1 MGEPI
6 PPRRVDTMGGPATVE
21 LRVDDPARPD
31 LPPVFVTLGRPVPRE
46 PRDVCLGTYA
56 GNQTPADGDVG
67 CQVRGCEPLVLTL
80 QYDFVPGSSPT
91 SRFVTVYGQVS
102 RQVTR
107 LQLTGPGLRRLLP
120 RSVRRL
126 FLAAFSSSAT
136 GVFTLRAYLADG
148 STFTHPFTLPL
159 SRREAG
165 SWPGLRRRGALFNEG
180 IGENIVN
187 ESYDQIIRRF
197 GPPLTT
203 STNPGGVRCIYY
215 DVIGYE
221 TGWTFCFHGQG
232 MVGAAGN
239 QRPPASGH

>member
-1 MGEPI
+1 
-6 PPRRVDTMGGPATVE
+6 MGGPATVE

-46 PRDVCLGTYA
+46 PRIVCLGTYA

-67 CQVRGCEPLVLTL
+67 CQVRGREPLVLTL
-80 QYDFVPGSSPT
+80 QYDFVPGKLSDFAVRHRLRPGKRT
-91 SRFVTVYGQVS
+91 GHAPAADRSRATAIAAALG
-102 RQVTR
+102 T
-107 LQLTGPGLRRLLP
+107 
-120 RSVRRL
+120 RL
-126 FLAAFSSSAT
+126 FLATFSSSAT

-165 SWPGLRRRGALFNEG
+165 SWPGFRRRGALFNEG